1 MKHLIVRGL
10 DRLDAALVDPVL
22 CRKAATVSAWCGV
35 VAFAVAPDIALA
47 AFPVPGLDRLV
58 TDSQD
63 HITSQ
68 GSLIGASLGLAGGAV
83 RMMLTNFEG
92 GIGKVV
98 TTGAGGAVIGSSPE
112 VATYV
117 TTG

>member
-1 MKHLIVRGL
+1 MKETVARALARF
-10 DRLDAALVDPVL
+10 DAAMVDPVL
-22 CRKAATVSAWCGV
+22 CRKVATASGWCAV
-35 VAFAVAPDIALA
+35 VALAVAPDVALA
-47 AFPVPGLDRLV
+47 AFPIPGLDRLV

-63 HITSQ
+63 HVTSQ
-68 GSLIGASLGLAGGAV
+68 GSLIGATLGLASGAI

-98 TTGAGGAVIGSSPE
+98 TTGGGGAVIGSSPE

-117 TTG
+117 TSG